1 MTGRLPRL
9 GEEVAVGLHRI
20 SRESLEPVS
29 TTTFAALKLRERDD
43 LQRLLRDDL
52 SVLDDSLLLIA
63 EEYGDFA
70 GSQRRIDLL
79 ALDRTAQLVVI
90 ELKRTTDGGHVE
102 LQALRYAAMVSTM
115 TIEQLIDTHARQHAL
130 SSEESRRVLE
140 EWVGDEGE
148 LVELSS
154 KVRLILASADF
165 STEITATVLWLTQ
178 EYGLDISC
186 YRLVPYLLGTETL
199 LDIQRIIPLPEAT
212 DFQIQQRVKG
222 AASAATSATRGGRD
236 FTKYDLRVGDRAFD
250 GVSKQ
255 GAVKLLV
262 RALHDGGVPV
272 SAIREGIEGSRWIPV
287 HPQDGET
294 VEQAFRREHPTRKS
308 HYWFD
313 LGIHDDV
320 GSWIIPRFG
329 GTLTEHYLAGLQQLA
344 PPSMPVTWSAVAG

>member
-1 MTGRLPRL
+1 
-9 GEEVAVGLHRI
+9 VAVGLHRI
-20 SRESLEPVS
+20 SGESLEPVR
-29 TTTFAALKLRERDD
+29 TTTFAALELRERDD

-52 SVLDDSLLLIA
+52 SVLDDGLLLVA

-79 ALDRTAQLVVI
+79 ALDRSAQLVVI

-115 TIEQLIDTHARQHAL
+115 TVDHLVDTHARQHGTTA
-130 SSEESRRVLE
+130 EESRRVLE

-154 KVRLILASADF
+154 RVRLVLASADF
-165 STEITATVLWLTQ
+165 STEVTATVLWLTQ

-186 YRLVPYLLGTETL
+186 YRLVPYVLAAETL

-212 DFQIQQRVKG
+212 DFQFQQRVKG
-222 AASAATSATRGGRD
+222 AASAARTATGGRD
-236 FTKYDLRVGDRAFD
+236 FTKYDLRVGGIAHE

-255 GAVKLLV
+255 GSVKLLV
-262 RALHDGGVPV
+262 RALHEAGVPV
-272 SAIREGIEGSRWIPV
+272 SALRDGIAGSRWIPV
-287 HPQDGET
+287 RPQEGET
-294 VEQAFRREHPTRKS
+294 VEQAFRREQPARKS

-313 LGIHDDV
+313 LGVHDEE
-320 GSWIIPRFG
+320 GSWVIPRFG
-329 GTLTEHYLAGLQQLA
+329 GTLTEHYLAVLQRLA
-344 PPSMPVTWSAVAG
+344 PPSLPVSWNPVEA

>member
-1 MTGRLPRL
+1 M
-9 GEEVAVGLHRI
+9 GLHRI
-20 SRESLEPVS
+20 SGDSLTPVS
-29 TTTFAALKLRERDD
+29 ASTFAALELRERDD

-52 SVLDDSLLLIA
+52 SVLDDSLLLVA

-79 ALDRTAQLVVI
+79 AIDRTAQLVVI

-115 TIEQLIDTHARQHAL
+115 TVDKLIDTHASHHRI
-130 SSEESRRVLE
+130 SSEESRRLLE

-186 YRLVPYLLGTETL
+186 YRLVPYVLGPETL

-222 AASAATSATRGGRD
+222 ASSAALSATGGGRD
-236 FTKYDLRVGDRAFD
+236 YTKYDLRVGNRSHD

-255 GAVKLLV
+255 GAIKILV
-262 RALHDGGVPV
+262 RALHEAGVPV
-272 SAIREGIEGSRWIPV
+272 SVLREEIDGNRWV
-287 HPQDGET
+287 SVRPQEGET
-294 VEQAFRREHPTRKS
+294 VEQAFRREQPTRKS

-313 LGIHDDV
+313 LGIHDDA
-320 GSWIIPRFG
+320 GSWIMPRFG
-329 GTLTEHYLAGLQQLA
+329 GTHTERYLAVLERIA
-344 PPSMPVTWSAVAG
+344 PSSLPVAWKPVDA

>member
-1 MTGRLPRL
+1 
-9 GEEVAVGLHRI
+9 VGLHRI
-20 SRESLEPVS
+20 SGESLEPVS
-29 TTTFAALKLRERDD
+29 ATTFAALELRERDD

-115 TIEQLIDTHARQHAL
+115 TVDQLIETHSRQHG
-130 SSEESRRVLE
+130 SSTEESRRAIE

-148 LVELSS
+148 LLELSS

-186 YRLVPYLLGTETL
+186 YRLVPYALGSETL

-222 AASAATSATRGGRD
+222 AASAVRTVSSGGRD
-236 FTKYDLRVGDRAFD
+236 FTKYDLRVGDRDYD

-255 GAVKLLV
+255 GSVKLLV
-262 RALHDGGVPV
+262 RALYEAGVPV
-272 SAIREGIEGSRWIPV
+272 SALQEGIEGNRWISV
-287 HPQDGET
+287 RPQDGET
-294 VEQAFRREHPTRKS
+294 VEQAFRREQPTRKS

-313 LGIHDDV
+313 LGVHDDE

-329 GTLTEHYLAGLQQLA
+329 GTLTEHYLGVLQRLA
-344 PPSMPVTWSAVAG
+344 PPSLPVAWSAVDA

>member
-1 MTGRLPRL
+1 
-9 GEEVAVGLHRI
+9 VGLHRI
-20 SRESLEPVS
+20 SGDALTPVS
-29 TTTFAALKLRERDD
+29 ATSFAALELRERDD

-52 SVLDDSLLLIA
+52 SVLDDGLLLIA

-79 ALDRTAQLVVI
+79 ALDRSAQLVVI
-90 ELKRTTDGGHVE
+90 ELKRTKDGGHVE

-115 TIEQLIDTHARQHAL
+115 TVDHLVDTHARQHGTTT
-130 SSEESRRVLE
+130 EESRRAIE

-154 KVRLILASADF
+154 RVRLVLASADF

-186 YRLVPYLLGTETL
+186 YRLVPYVLGSETL
-199 LDIQRIIPLPEAT
+199 LDIQRIVPLPEAT
-212 DFQIQQRVKG
+212 DFQFQQRAKG
-222 AASAATSATRGGRD
+222 AASAGLTATAGGRD
-236 FTKYDLRVGDRAFD
+236 FTKYDLRVGDSAYE

-255 GAVKLLV
+255 GSVKLLV
-262 RALHDGGVPV
+262 RALHEAGVPV
-272 SAIREGIEGSRWIPV
+272 SSLRDGIESSRWIPV

-294 VEQAFRREHPTRKS
+294 VEQAFRREQPTRKS

-313 LGIHDDV
+313 LGVHDDD
-320 GSWIIPRFG
+320 GSWVIPRFG
-329 GTLTEHYLAGLQQLA
+329 GTRTEQYLAVLQRLA
-344 PPSMPVTWSAVAG
+344 PPSLPIAWSAVDA